1 MIHLLAP
8 FRLQL
13 ALALALPV
21 VVPAL
26 PVAVRAQSLNAR
38 NLAMHFCQLA
48 VSDELRR
55 SGQNVPEGLTQ
66 STCQCFLRQFDFNSN
81 LKAAERTCRQ
91 ETLRRYGL

>member
-1 MIHLLAP
+1 MTRLLAP

-21 VVPAL
+21 VAPAL
-26 PVAVRAQSLNAR
+26 PVTVRAQSLNAR

-48 VSDELRR
+48 VSDEVRR
-55 SGQNVPEGLTQ
+55 SGQKVPEGLTQ
-66 STCQCFLRQFDFNSN
+66 STCQCFLRQFDFTSN
-81 LKAAERTCRQ
+81 LKAAEHTCRQ

>member
-1 MIHLLAP
+1 MIRLLVPLRLP
-8 FRLQL
+8 F
-13 ALALALPV
+13 ALVLALPAM
-21 VVPAL
+21 VPAL

-48 VSDELRR
+48 VRDEVRR
-55 SGQNVPEGLTQ
+55 SGQNVPEGLMQ

-81 LKAAERTCRQ
+81 LKAAERICRQ